1 MGKIFC
7 LIGKSASGKDSI
19 YSRLLRNKELKLK
32 PVIPYT
38 TRPLRK
44 GEKDGESYFFR
55 SDEEARKMEEQGR
68 IIELRAYDTIYG
80 VWKYFTVNDG
90 QISLDEKD
98 YLVIGTLE
106 SYAEMRRYFGSEKV
120 IGIYIEVEDGIRL
133 ERALKREQQQAN
145 PKYAEMCRR
154 FLADQDD
161 FSEEKLEQAGIERR
175 FCNVE
180 FETCVEEICRF
191 IVSDQNGE
199 RVYRER

>member
-1 MGKIFC
+1 MGKIYY
-7 LIGKSASGKDSI
+7 IMGKSSSGKDSVF
-19 YSRLLRNKELKLK
+19 KEIQKRMPELSQ
-32 PVIPYT
+32 ITMYT
-38 TRPLRK
+38 TRPIRE
-44 GEKDGESYFFR
+44 GERDGVEY
-55 SDEEARKMEEQGR
+55 
-68 IIELRAYDTIYG
+68 
-80 VWKYFTVNDG
+80 YFTDETGLKKLEEVNDG
-90 QISLDEKD
+90 QISLEEKD

-199 RVYRER
+199 RVHRER

>member
-1 MGKIFC
+1 MGKIYY
-7 LIGKSASGKDSI
+7 IMGKSSSGKDSVF
-19 YSRLLRNKELKLK
+19 KEIQKRMPELSQITMYTIREGERDGVEYYFTDETGLKKL
-32 PVIPYT
+32 
-38 TRPLRK
+38 
-44 GEKDGESYFFR
+44 
-55 SDEEARKMEEQGR
+55 EEEGR
-68 IIELRAYDTIYG
+68 VIELRAYNTKCG

-199 RVYRER
+199 RVHRER

>member
-1 MGKIFC
+1 MGKIYY
-7 LIGKSASGKDSI
+7 IMGKSSSGKDSVF
-19 YSRLLRNKELKLK
+19 KEIQKRMPELSQ
-32 PVIPYT
+32 ITMYT
-38 TRPLRK
+38 TRPIRE
-44 GEKDGESYFFR
+44 GERDGGEYYFT
-55 SDEEARKMEEQGR
+55 DETGLKKLEEEGR
-68 IIELRAYDTIYG
+68 VIELRAYNTKCG

-120 IGIYIEVEDGIRL
+120 IGIYIEVEDGVRL

>member
-1 MGKIFC
+1 M
-7 LIGKSASGKDSI
+7 
-19 YSRLLRNKELKLK
+19 
-32 PVIPYT
+32 
-38 TRPLRK
+38 
-44 GEKDGESYFFR
+44 
-55 SDEEARKMEEQGR
+55 
-68 IIELRAYDTIYG
+68 IELRAYNTKCG

-161 FSEEKLEQAGIERR
+161 FSEEKLEQAGIEEDLQ
-175 FCNVE
+175 CG
-180 FETCVEEICRF
+180 I
-191 IVSDQNGE
+191 
-199 RVYRER
+199 

>member
-1 MGKIFC
+1 MGKIYY
-7 LIGKSASGKDSI
+7 IMGKSSSGKDSVF
-19 YSRLLRNKELKLK
+19 KEIQKRMPELSQIKM
-32 PVIPYT
+32 YT
-38 TRPLRK
+38 TRPIRE
-44 GEKDGESYFFR
+44 GERDGVEYYFT
-55 SDEEARKMEEQGR
+55 DETGLKKLEEEGR
-68 IIELRAYDTIYG
+68 VIELRAYNTKCG

-120 IGIYIEVEDGIRL
+120 IGIYIEVEDGVRL
-133 ERALKREQQQAN
+133 ERALKREQQQAS

>member
-1 MGKIFC
+1 MGKIYY
-7 LIGKSASGKDSI
+7 IMGKSSSGKDSVF
-19 YSRLLRNKELKLK
+19 KEIQKR
-32 PVIPYT
+32 IPELSQITMYT
-38 TRPLRK
+38 TRPIRE
-44 GEKDGESYFFR
+44 GERDGGEYYFT
-55 SDEEARKMEEQGR
+55 DETGLKKLEEEGR
-68 IIELRAYDTIYG
+68 VIELRAYNTKCG

-154 FLADQDD
+154 FLADEKD
-161 FSEEKLEQAGIERR
+161 FSKERLAACGIDRGYENND
-175 FCNVE
+175 FN
-180 FETCVEEICRF
+180 TCIQLILKDIEAKG
-191 IVSDQNGE
+191 DK
-199 RVYRER
+199 